1 MSLTTNVTQ
10 ITLKGTSSVGHE
22 GGVVQAV
29 TMSATISE
37 VGHSSVSTTIVN
49 QPAYDANKDACRAD
63 IDSFYAKVREIED
76 AGVET
81 VTQ

>member
-10 ITLKGTSSVGHE
+10 ITLKGESIVEHE
-22 GGVVQAV
+22 GNKVQAV
-29 TMSATISE
+29 TMSATIAE
-37 VGHSSVSTTIVN
+37 FGHSSVSTTTVN
-49 QPAYDANKDACRAD
+49 QVAYDANKDVCRAD

-81 VTQ
+81 VAQ

>member
-1 MSLTTNVTQ
+1 MALTTNTTQ
-10 ITLKGTSSVGHE
+10 ITLDGVSTVEHE
-22 GGVVQAV
+22 GKQVAAV

-37 VGHSSVSTTIVN
+37 HGHSSVSTTTLN
-49 QPAYDANKDACRAD
+49 QVAYDANKNTCRDD

-76 AGVET
+76 AGVEA